1 MYPHICGLEKPTLST
16 LIVRF
21 GLCQKMGI
29 HFDQCFPKHKV
40 VFSNVLLCPKHKQ
53 IQFVVIQEKR
63 NQNMFQFKKLESENL
78 DLFTYKMTN

>member
-1 MYPHICGLEKPTLST
+1 MST

-40 VFSNVLLCPKHKQ
+40 VFSNVLLCPKHKK